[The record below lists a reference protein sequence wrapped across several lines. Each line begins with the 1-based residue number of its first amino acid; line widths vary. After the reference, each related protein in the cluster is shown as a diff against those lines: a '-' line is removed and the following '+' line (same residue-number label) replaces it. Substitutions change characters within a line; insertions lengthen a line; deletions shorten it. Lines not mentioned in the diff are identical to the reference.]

1 MTVIDAHHHL
11 WDPERVD
18 YPWLASSGPILN
30 RRIDFDDLGPLLQ
43 EARVDAT
50 VLVQSADSAEDT
62 NFMFEVAQQHAEI
75 AGVVAWVPLDQPA
88 TTEKMMEDLVTRE
101 RFCGIRNLIHERE
114 DPDWVVS
121 NPVAASLR
129 ILEKAHIPFDLVA
142 VLPRHLEHVPVLCER
157 HPELRIVIDHLSKP
171 PIRSRERW
179 ARQMAIA
186 AQSPNV
192 YAKVSG
198 LYPSEGP
205 RVWTIEDLK
214 PIVNCALELFGA
226 NRLMWGSDWPICEV
240 AGGYAAVSGA
250 LFSLFDNLDKLD
262 KEAVLGGTATNFYR
276 LGKARLARPTQ

>member
-1 MTVIDAHHHL
+1 
-11 WDPERVD
+11 
-18 YPWLASSGPILN
+18 
-30 RRIDFDDLGPLLQ
+30 
-43 EARVDAT
+43 VDAT

-179 ARQMAIA
+179 AREMAIA

-205 RVWTIEDLK
+205 RAWTIEDLK

-240 AGGYAAVSGA
+240 AGGYAAVNGA